1 MTVFVK
7 VSVREGMEG
16 GKRER
21 EREERLRIRERERE
35 RKERLIVTERARGS
49 CSVYD
54 TCHATRCQK
63 LVVSMSQF
71 CCQYLCSNKQY
82 H

>member
-21 EREERLRIRERERE
+21 ERERRDLESQRE
-35 RKERLIVTERARGS
+35 RKERLRVTERVRGS

-54 TCHATRCQK
+54 TCRATRCQK
-63 LVVSMSQF
+63 LISVSQF

>member
-21 EREERLRIRERERE
+21 EREERLRITERE
-35 RKERLIVTERARGS
+35 RKERLRVTERVRGS

-54 TCHATRCQK
+54 TCRATRCQK
-63 LVVSMSQF
+63 LISMLQF
-71 CCQYLCSNKQY
+71 CCQYLCSNKQC

>member
-21 EREERLRIRERERE
+21 EREERLRITERERERE
-35 RKERLIVTERARGS
+35 KRDLE
-49 CSVYD
+49 
-54 TCHATRCQK
+54 
-63 LVVSMSQF
+63 SQRE
-71 CCQYLCSNKQY
+71 
-82 H
+82 